1 VRLLDLPIH
10 VLQIFLSLYLT
21 TSTLIQELFLV
32 VMQDEINQ
40 IIRIM
45 FSIRCEKPLSISRIY
60 VSVVSVH
67 MNHEQFNQENN
78 K

>member
-1 VRLLDLPIH
+1 VRLLDLPID

-21 TSTLIQELFLV
+21 TSALIQELFLV

-45 FSIRCEKPLSISRIY
+45 FSIRCEKPLSINRILIICY
-60 VSVVSVH
+60 LLRCT
-67 MNHEQFNQENN
+67 
-78 K
+78 